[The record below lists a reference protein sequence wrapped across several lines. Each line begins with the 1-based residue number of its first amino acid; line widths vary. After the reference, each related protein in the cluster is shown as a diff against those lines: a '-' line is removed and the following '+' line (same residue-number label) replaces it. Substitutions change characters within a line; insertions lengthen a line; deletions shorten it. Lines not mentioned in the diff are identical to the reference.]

1 MLVELS
7 VNGPPTVFLLSEE
20 PYDFPLPIFS
30 SGGTVLLEQ
39 HLSIR
44 ASWEHKLFRAS
55 SAEEI

>member
-20 PYDFPLPIFS
+20 PYDLPLPILS
-30 SGGTVLLEQ
+30 SGGTVLLEL

-44 ASWEHKLFRAS
+44 ASWEHKLFRER